1 MRIALVHI
9 ARGMDGTPAS
19 PIIDHLGL
27 QRLEGALCKAHNV
40 KIFDTALLCI
50 NNNSLL
56 QELTAFNPDIAGF
69 TLNYINCKE
78 VEVFAASL
86 KKICPTVRIIAGG
99 LYATFHQESLLRPG
113 CSFDAV
119 VLGEGEEQLSNM
131 ASTNQWSIIPG
142 VAVRYGN
149 NIVSSPPLPPN
160 DFSALPNRSFSQLP
174 ALAQFPRGCAKAALE
189 ASRGCTHACTFCSI
203 AASQKMA
210 RDSCRRRLR
219 PTEDIAKE
227 ISYIH
232 DTYGIHDFW
241 FMDAD
246 FLGPKAEQERIYRL
260 SQEICDMGIR
270 DLTLEIDARVDGVS
284 QASIAQ
290 LVKAGLQKCFLGVES
305 FDATTLNKFSKG
317 TTPDMNLRAIN
328 ILEQE
333 GVRPII
339 GVIMFHPQSTKNQ
352 LRRDHEAL
360 RHIGYEKTQMLFRL
374 KKYRGSS
381 EAQSTDSDGRGI
393 APWADYGWEFTD
405 PEIAEIWNKFDSL
418 RLAALD
424 KVFIDLT
431 NGLKKK
437 TISVETFVHKSD
449 EIFHNFGEK
458 VDSLFG

>member
-1 MRIALVHI
+1 VRIALVHI

-27 QRLEGALCKAHNV
+27 QCLERALYKTHNV

-50 NNNSLL
+50 DDISLL
-56 QELTAFNPDIAGF
+56 QVVKAFNPEIAGF

-86 KKICPTVRIIAGG
+86 KKYCPTVKIIAGG
-99 LYATFHQESLLRPG
+99 LYATFHHESLLRSG

-131 ASTNQWSIIPG
+131 ASTDQWSMIPG
-142 VAVRYGN
+142 VAVRHGN
-149 NIVSSPPLPPN
+149 NIVSSPPLPPK
-160 DFSALPNRSFSQLP
+160 DFSALSNRSFSQLP

-189 ASRGCTHACTFCSI
+189 ASRGCTHACSFCSI

-227 ISYIH
+227 ILYIYE
-232 DTYGIHDFW
+232 TYGLHDFW

-246 FLGPKAEQERIYRL
+246 FLGPKTEQERIHRL
-260 SQEICDMGIR
+260 SQQISDTGIP
-270 DLTLEIDARVDGVS
+270 DLTLEIDARVDGVT
-284 QASIAQ
+284 QTSIAH

-305 FDATTLNKFSKG
+305 FDAATLNRFSKG
-317 TTPDMNLRAIN
+317 TTPAMNLRAIN

-431 NGLKKK
+431 DELQLKI
-437 TISVETFVHKSD
+437 ISVETFIRKAD
-449 EIFHNFGEK
+449 EIFHAFGED
-458 VDSLFG
+458 VESIFC